1 MGEEGREGEELGS
14 IIILELEAQ
23 ALGLGMLKGGG
34 DHYERR
40 YSCIY
45 KRCMR
50 KYERFIIVNI
60 ELHIKKYLRF
70 GGNFSIKLC

>member
-1 MGEEGREGEELGS
+1 M
-14 IIILELEAQ
+14 
-23 ALGLGMLKGGG
+23 GLGMLKGGG